1 VGTIGVVLG
10 LAVSSWASAVW
21 DSVFVALTAG
31 TFIYVGCT
39 EIVAEE
45 FEEAKGKWKK
55 FGALLA
61 GVVIVG
67 AITTVTEGWEH

>member
-1 VGTIGVVLG
+1 MVAG
-10 LAVSSWASAVW
+10 LAVNSLASEIW
-21 DSVFVALTAG
+21 DSVFVALAAG

-45 FEEAKGKWKK
+45 FEENEGKWRK

-61 GVVIVG
+61 GVVVVG
-67 AITTVTEGWEH
+67 AITVVTEGWEH